1 MGDMGEIFNG
11 MKESTRKHRAEMLE
25 KANTAGWKRHDAYH
39 FSRKFGG
46 KTLHWWPSGGKAMWN
61 GGTMIYGHRKVNAL
75 ILGLVAGEARSI
87 KG

>member
-1 MGDMGEIFNG
+1 MGDMGDIFNG
-11 MKESTRKHRAEMLE
+11 MKDAAKVHRFEML
-25 KANTAGWKRHDAYH
+25 ARADTTGWKRHDEYH

-61 GGTMIYGHRKVNAL
+61 GGTMIYGHRKVNTL
-75 ILGLVAGEARSI
+75 ILDLLASETRKF